1 MTSGGL
7 CPGEDIVWCF
17 LCRRLA
23 GCHGVYFP
31 SRRFWDV
38 DNKCMYVARLQ
49 LWATIHHTVDSFY
62 YFMDNIY
69 IYIYTNINVYMYIY
83 IYMYICIYVYMY
95 ICIDICVY
103 FFPGIKSNL
112 IKVIYLY
119 IGWHTNVTFIYNISI
134 VFIYQFHILIIK

>member
-1 MTSGGL
+1 MGIYLYICKYVYLYIYIFIYLYIYIYIYMTRGGL
-7 CPGEDIVWCF
+7 CPGEDFAWCF

-69 IYIYTNINVYMYIY
+69 IYI
-83 IYMYICIYVYMY
+83 
-95 ICIDICVY
+95 
-103 FFPGIKSNL
+103 
-112 IKVIYLY
+112 
-119 IGWHTNVTFIYNISI
+119 
-134 VFIYQFHILIIK
+134 

>member
-7 CPGEDIVWCF
+7 CPGEDFAWCF

-69 IYIYTNINVYMYIY
+69 IYTNINVYMYIY
-83 IYMYICIYVYMY
+83 THTYIYIYMNIYMYI
-95 ICIDICVY
+95 
-103 FFPGIKSNL
+103 
-112 IKVIYLY
+112 YLY
-119 IGWHTNVTFIYNISI
+119 INIY
-134 VFIYQFHILIIK
+134 IYIFTYIYIYIYIYI